1 MHCGNKGTINKKG
14 EKVMTLE
21 EILKDIRS
29 DRIKDIIVDCDMGAD
44 GDDQFACGYALASPD
59 KVRVLAVTCAPY
71 NENSDET
78 VESGRQESADIIA
91 HSETEVKYGAIA
103 GCPDYITRSGG
114 PVPCSCVDMIAKIV
128 READGPVY
136 SVSTGCITNIA
147 SALAL
152 YPDIR
157 EKLVTVW
164 LGLDGLDSTTN
175 TGEYN
180 YHNDI
185 EGGKMFFELS
195 ENILLVEAGRT
206 VAPFYRTNAQIAE
219 QYSGSKLGRFLVE
232 RFHAIDW
239 AQGLWDLCA
248 ESVLILPD
256 ACDFRICDV
265 PLFDE
270 KGEICGFNSAKQMI
284 AVNKNDPDR
293 IAEDSRTRINGHN

>member
-1 MHCGNKGTINKKG
+1 VK
-14 EKVMTLE
+14 LE

-71 NENSDET
+71 NDNSHET
-78 VESGRQESADIIA
+78 VEWGRQESADIIEA
-91 HSETEVKYGAIA
+91 SGAEVKYGAIA
-103 GCPDYITRSGG
+103 GSPDYITRRGG
-114 PVPCSCVDMIAKIV
+114 PVESRAAEVIAKIV

-185 EGGKMFFELS
+185 EGGKLFFELS

-206 VAPFYRTNAQIAE
+206 VAPFRRTDEEIEE
-219 QYSGSKLGRFLVE
+219 QYCESPLARFLAK
-232 RFHAIDW
+232 RFREISW

-248 ESVLILPD
+248 ESVLIIPD
-256 ACDFRICDV
+256 ACRFRITNV
-265 PLFDE
+265 PIFDE
-270 KGEICGFNSAKQMI
+270 KGEICGFNENKQMI
-284 AVNKNDPDR
+284 SVNKNDHAR
-293 IAEDSRTRINGHN
+293 ISADARERINGCK

>member
-1 MHCGNKGTINKKG
+1 
-14 EKVMTLE
+14 MTLE
-21 EILKDIRS
+21 QIIEDIRS

-44 GDDQFACGYALASPD
+44 GDDQFALGYALASPD

-78 VESGRQESADIIA
+78 VIAGKNESDDIIDA
-91 HSETEVKYGAIA
+91 AKANVKYGALA
-103 GCPDYITRSGG
+103 GCPDYITKRGEA
-114 PVPCSCVDMIAKIV
+114 VPCHCVDEIARIV

-147 SALAL
+147 SALML

-157 EKLVTVW
+157 EKLVCIW
-164 LGLDGLDSTTN
+164 LGLDGLDSTQN

-185 EGGKMFFELS
+185 EAGKKFFELC
-195 ENILLVEAGRT
+195 ENTLLVEAGRT
-206 VAPFYRTNAQIAE
+206 VAPFYRTNDQIAE
-219 QYSGSKLGRFLVE
+219 QYKDSPLARFLAK
-232 RFHAIDW
+232 RFREISW

-256 ACDFRICDV
+256 ACDMRITNA

-270 KGEICGFNSAKQMI
+270 KGEICGFDPEKRII
-284 AVNKNDPDR
+284 AVNRNDHAR
-293 IAEDSRTRINGHN
+293 IAEDARNRINCHNCDN

>member
-1 MHCGNKGTINKKG
+1 
-14 EKVMTLE
+14 MTLE
-21 EILKDIRS
+21 KILEDIRS
-29 DRIKDIIVDCDMGAD
+29 DRIKDVIVDCDMGAD
-44 GDDQFACGYALASPD
+44 GDDQFALGYALASPD
-59 KVRVLAVTCAPY
+59 KVRVLCVTCAPY

-78 VESGRQESADIIA
+78 VEAGRQESEDIIA
-91 HSETEVKYGAIA
+91 SGGAYVKYGAYA
-103 GCPDYITRSGG
+103 GCPDYITKTGAAI
-114 PVPCSCVDMIAKIV
+114 PCPCVDMIAKIV

-164 LGLDGLDSTTN
+164 LALDGLDSTTN

-185 EGGKMFFELS
+185 EGGKTFFELS
-195 ENILLVEAGRT
+195 ENIILVEAGRT
-206 VAPFYRTNAQIAE
+206 VAPFYRTNEQIEKTYCESNMA
-219 QYSGSKLGRFLVE
+219 RFLAK
-232 RFHAIDW
+232 RFREISW

-256 ACDFRICDV
+256 ACDFRITAV

-270 KGEICGFNSAKQMI
+270 KGEIRGFDEKKKMI
-284 AVNKNDPDR
+284 AVNKNDPER
-293 IAEDSRTRINGHN
+293 IAADAAFRINSFNND